1 MKKTAVK
8 VTFTNGIVLE
18 GVSDFIGGATMC
30 VNVPI
35 VTTEALNELYKL
47 DASIRGNDDHWAIQV
62 AKKHISEVQF
72 IAVN

>member
-8 VTFTNGIVLE
+8 MTLTNGIVLE

-30 VNVPI
+30 VDVAKI
-35 VTTEALNELYKL
+35 EVEELNELYKC
-47 DASIRGNDDHWAIQV
+47 DASIRGNDDHWTIQV